1 MNLTRINGK
10 LWIAVLALGLGASAL
25 AQEADEVLADE
36 FPPQSITTVER
47 ANAALKRV
55 PGVRAAIAK
64 RTQSEKTDCYQRFF
78 TTACLNTAQDRE
90 RKSNKV
96 VRRVEVE
103 ANALLRKEKAAERDR
118 AVAQREER
126 AAQQRAKA
134 ISITGA
140 ARESEPAEA
149 GTEVAPA
156 TAPGSDDSRR

>member
-1 MNLTRINGK
+1 MNLKRINGN
-10 LWIAVLALGLGASAL
+10 LWIAILALCVGAAAL
-25 AQEADEVLADE
+25 AQEPDEVLAGE

-55 PGVRAAIAK
+55 PAVRAEIAK
-64 RTQSEKTDCYQRFF
+64 RTQNDRTDCYQRFF

-90 RKSNKV
+90 RKSYKA

-126 AAQQRAKA
+126 AAEQRAKA
-134 ISITGA
+134 ITITGA
-140 ARESEPAEA
+140 TRDAEPAEA
-149 GTEVAPA
+149 GTDAAPA
-156 TAPGSDDSRR
+156 TAPAADDSRR

>member
-1 MNLTRINGK
+1 MNLKGIKSTF
-10 LWIAVLALGLGASAL
+10 WIAAVALGLSAAAL
-25 AQEADEVLADE
+25 AQEADEVLAEE

-47 ANAALKRV
+47 ANAALRRV
-55 PGVRAAIAK
+55 AVVRTEIGE
-64 RTQSEKTDCYQRFF
+64 RTQREKTDCYQRFF
-78 TTACLNTAQDRE
+78 ATACLNTAADHE
-90 RKSNKV
+90 RKSKKS

-149 GTEVAPA
+149 GTDAPA
-156 TAPGSDDSRR
+156 ADTPGTDDSGR